1 MSMGHHG
8 GGGGGHGGGG
18 RFRGGGG
25 GGGFLFGPSY
35 GVVDDDDSDYVL
47 VRRPRVS
54 FMGEMLETLDSEL
67 FNTTKNPI
75 SRRFEIGDAGSTPV
89 KWIIAILT
97 VNEHNDQADGEMIP
111 PGQRVFVVQNGP
123 DYFGVTRDSDAA
135 TKYTKKSDA
144 AYVLTKLGKENQLSG
159 VLRPVGPVAV
169 TSSGHDK
176 DLGSETRHIGG
187 RVRRT
192 I

>member
-67 FNTTKNPI
+67 FDTTKNPI

-176 DLGSETRHIGG
+176 DLGSEARHIGG

>member
-75 SRRFEIGDAGSTPV
+75 SRRFEIAG
-89 KWIIAILT
+89 
-97 VNEHNDQADGEMIP
+97 N
-111 PGQRVFVVQNGP
+111 
-123 DYFGVTRDSDAA
+123 AA
-135 TKYTKKSDA
+135 
-144 AYVLTKLGKENQLSG
+144 
-159 VLRPVGPVAV
+159 R
-169 TSSGHDK
+169 DK
-176 DLGSETRHIGG
+176 DLGSEGRHIGG